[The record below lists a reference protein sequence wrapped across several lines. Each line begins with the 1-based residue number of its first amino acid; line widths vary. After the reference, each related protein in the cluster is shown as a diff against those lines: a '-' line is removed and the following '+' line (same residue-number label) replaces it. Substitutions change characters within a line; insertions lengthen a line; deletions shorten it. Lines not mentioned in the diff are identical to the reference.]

1 MEGIG
6 KVGFSCKDNA
16 GSNLCQ
22 GAMQLRKVKTEKKI
36 WKRVATAEISRSVP
50 QVPFSSIL
58 SRCLEKKT
66 LPNTLMKSSKYER
79 IILQHLSWWYNFN
92 FN

>member
-1 MEGIG
+1 MEDIG

-22 GAMQLRKVKTEKKI
+22 GAMELRKVKTEMKKI
-36 WKRVATAEISRSVP
+36 WKRVARAEISRSVP

-58 SRCLEKKT
+58 SRCLEK
-66 LPNTLMKSSKYER
+66 NIAKYINE
-79 IILQHLSWWYNFN
+79 IIKIWTHNFTTSVLVI
-92 FN
+92 